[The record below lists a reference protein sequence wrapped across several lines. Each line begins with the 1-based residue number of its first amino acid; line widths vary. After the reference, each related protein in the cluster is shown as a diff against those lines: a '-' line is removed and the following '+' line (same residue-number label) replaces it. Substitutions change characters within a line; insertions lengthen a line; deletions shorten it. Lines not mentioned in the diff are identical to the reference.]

1 MKCISILKNLATRSA
16 VLAGIIAFGM
26 ASVSHAQTSSTEQD
40 SIQMSG
46 QGSTL
51 AGQSSSGQES
61 AKTDQRSSQSKSD
74 GTASGQG
81 ASDQSGSSSSK
92 ACMEQKL
99 ASCEQPAPQQ
109 EGFLHKLL
117 RILYGPDTPPGPNPD
132 VDTNISAGGAAG
144 G

>member
-1 MKCISILKNLATRSA
+1 
-16 VLAGIIAFGM
+16 
-26 ASVSHAQTSSTEQD
+26 
-40 SIQMSG
+40 MSG

>member
-1 MKCISILKNLATRSA
+1 MKHIPILKNLATRSA
-16 VLAGIIAFGM
+16 VLAGVMAFGM
-26 ASVSHAQTSSTEQD
+26 ANVSHAQTGSMEQN
-40 SIQMSG
+40 SIRMSG

-51 AGQSSSGQES
+51 AGESSSSQES

-74 GTASGQG
+74 GTASGLG
-81 ASDQSGSSSSK
+81 ASDQSDSSSTK
-92 ACMEQKL
+92 ACAEQKL